1 MLISDCSSVVC
12 STDLEGRLTGVS
24 CYAGHFT
31 SQAMSAPPDDIPVLG
46 EWVAGVGSALHF
58 APGGHAAK
66 ALVHVIGQ
74 LPRDL
79 LFEMDEPC
87 LRHIATTAMSLVDR
101 PRPRANTVRNTLR
114 RFTNVLV
121 WLPCDQPSSHQIH
134 KI

>member
-1 MLISDCSSVVC
+1 MNIVAAPLRDE
-12 STDLEGRLTGVS
+12 EGRLTGVS

-46 EWVAGVGSALHF
+46 ERVAGVGSALHF

-87 LRHIATTAMSLVDR
+87 LRDIATTAMSLVAR
-101 PRPRANTVRNTLR
+101 PRPRAQTDRDTTR
-114 RFTNVLV
+114 RYIGREAWRGRV
-121 WLPCDQPSSHQIH
+121 
-134 KI
+134 

>member
-1 MLISDCSSVVC
+1 MNIVAAPLRDE
-12 STDLEGRLTGVS
+12 EGRLTGVS

-46 EWVAGVGSALHF
+46 ERVARVGSALHF

-79 LFEMDEPC
+79 LFEMAEPC
-87 LRHIATTAMSLVDR
+87 LRDIATTAMMIVDR
-101 PRPRANTVRNTLR
+101 SRHRVQKVEDTLR
-114 RFTNVLV
+114 SFTKRMAERRAGERVGR
-121 WLPCDQPSSHQIH
+121 
-134 KI
+134 K

>member
-1 MLISDCSSVVC
+1 MNIVAAPLRDE
-12 STDLEGRLTGVS
+12 EGRLTGVS

-46 EWVAGVGSALHF
+46 ERVAGVGSALHF

-79 LFEMDEPC
+79 LFEMDERSEEHTSELQSLMRISYAVFC
-87 LRHIATTAMSLVDR
+87 LKKKNNQKYRT
-101 PRPRANTVRNTLR
+101 
-114 RFTNVLV
+114 
-121 WLPCDQPSSHQIH
+121 SSNN
-134 KI
+134 KK

>member
-12 STDLEGRLTGVS
+12 STDLEGRLTAVS

-31 SQAMSAPPDDIPVLG
+31 SQAMSATPDDIPVLG

-74 LPRDL
+74 LPRRS
-79 LFEMDEPC
+79 EERSEGKEC
-87 LRHIATTAMSLVDR
+87 VSTSRSRWAT
-101 PRPRANTVRNTLR
+101 
-114 RFTNVLV
+114 
-121 WLPCDQPSSHQIH
+121 HH
-134 KI
+134 

>member
-1 MLISDCSSVVC
+1 
-12 STDLEGRLTGVS
+12 
-24 CYAGHFT
+24 
-31 SQAMSAPPDDIPVLG
+31 MSAPPDNMPVLG
-46 EWVAGVGSALHF
+46 ERVAGVGSALHF

-87 LRHIATTAMSLVDR
+87 LRDIATTAMTLVDR
-101 PRPRANTVRNTLR
+101 PRPRAKTVRDTLR

-121 WLPCDQPSSHQIH
+121 WLPRDELSSQRRRLIAHLGTGLVEVRLAGRP
-134 KI
+134 